1 MPVSNS
7 SSPNIGRQLSDSSNR
22 VVQSSQKHNTVAAV
36 LFTIHKRENL
46 FFASIVISTPKRPGS
61 HSAMLFF
68 TNENPGI
75 PAKDVGNEYTHH
87 QINVVDILFSFSRN
101 YAIKASEAR
110 NACHGAIFAM
120 KHRMG
125 SLPVK
130 GVPSFAH

>member
-1 MPVSNS
+1 LRLFFLQFIREKLIFRFHGDFNAETARFSL
-7 SSPNIGRQLSDSSNR
+7 GH
-22 VVQSSQKHNTVAAV
+22 VV
-36 LFTIHKRENL
+36 FTIK
-46 FFASIVISTPKRPGS
+46 
-61 HSAMLFF
+61 
-68 TNENPGI
+68 NPGI

-120 KHRMG
+120 KHRMR